1 MLTIYRRHRKD
12 CEHRHEGRKYRRCRC
27 PIWVDG
33 HLNGEEMRQSLGT
46 CDWQKAQETIRE
58 WESLQA
64 QPQDKTKPITVGQAC
79 ENFLVDVRSRALSDC
94 TIYKYKLLFGRIED
108 FAKRKGVRYLKELG
122 LPILDQF
129 RSEWKESPLSSL
141 KKLERLKAFLRF
153 CERRKWIDTNP
164 ATYMKSPKVSN
175 CPTLPFTRE
184 EMLKILAALDKYAK
198 RAGARNAQRLRAFV
212 LLLRYS
218 GMRIGDAVQC
228 GPDRLKENKLF
239 LYTQKTGVPVQC
251 VLPDFVVRDIA
262 AAPKNS
268 ERFFFWS
275 GESKLHTAVGVWQQS
290 LQTLFSLAGVS
301 GGHAHRF
308 RDTFAVELLLA
319 GVPLERVSVLL
330 GHQSIRVTERH
341 YAPWT
346 RSRQE
351 QLIADLQRAWTED
364 PIALMQTKG
373 TPEVHGGREQIN

>member
-1 MLTIYRRHRKD
+1 VQVSHL
-12 CEHRHEGRKYRRCRC
+12 GR
-27 PIWVDG
+27 W
-33 HLNGEEMRQSLGT
+33 T
-46 CDWQKAQETIRE
+46 
-58 WESLQA
+58 SLQA
-64 QPQDKTKPITVGQAC
+64 QPQNKTEPITVGQAC
-79 ENFLVDVRSRALSDC
+79 ENFLIDVRSRALSDC
-94 TIYKYKLLFGRIED
+94 TIYKYKLLFSRIAD
-108 FAKRKGVRYLKELG
+108 FAKRKGVRYLKELD

-129 RSEWKESPLSSL
+129 RSAWKENPLSGL

-164 ATYMKSPKVSN
+164 AVYMKSPKIPN

-198 RAGARNAQRLRAFV
+198 RAGVRNAQRLRAFV

-228 GPDRLKENKLF
+228 GPDRLKGNKLF

-251 VLPDFVVRDIA
+251 VLPDFVVRDTE
-262 AAPKNS
+262 AAPKKS

-290 LQTLFSLAGVS
+290 LQTLFSLAGVNA
-301 GGHAHRF
+301 GHAHRF
-308 RDTFAVELLLA
+308 RDTFAVELLLT

-351 QLIADLQRAWTED
+351 QLIADLQRAWRED

-373 TPEVHGGREQIN
+373 TPKVHGGSEQIN

>member
-1 MLTIYRRHRKD
+1 
-12 CEHRHEGRKYRRCRC
+12 
-27 PIWVDG
+27 VDG
-33 HLNGEEMRQSLGT
+33 HLNGEEIRQSLGT

-64 QPQDKTKPITVGQAC
+64 QPENKAEPITLGQAC
-79 ENFLVDVRSRALSDC
+79 EYFLADVRSRGLSNC
-94 TIYKYKLLFGRIED
+94 TIYKYRLLFNRIED
-108 FAKRKGVRYLKELG
+108 FAKRNGLRYLKELD

-129 RSEWKESPLSSL
+129 RSEWKEGPRSAL

-153 CERRKWIDTNP
+153 CESRKWVATNP
-164 ATYMKSPKVSN
+164 ATHMKAPKVPN
-175 CPTLPFTRE
+175 RPTLPFTCE
-184 EMLKILAALDKYAK
+184 EMMKILAALDKYAN
-198 RAGARNAQRLRAFV
+198 RAGAACAQRLRAFV

-228 GPDRLKENKLF
+228 GPDRLKGNKLF

-251 VLPDFVVRDIA
+251 ILPDFVVRDIE
-262 AAPKNS
+262 AAPKTS

-275 GESKLHTAVGVWQQS
+275 GESKLHTAVGVLQQS

-308 RDTFAVELLLA
+308 RDTFAVELLLT
-319 GVPLERVSVLL
+319 GVPLDRVSVLL

-351 QLIADLQRAWTED
+351 QLETDLRRAWGED

>member
-1 MLTIYRRHRKD
+1 M
-12 CEHRHEGRKYRRCRC
+12 
-27 PIWVDG
+27 
-33 HLNGEEMRQSLGT
+33 
-46 CDWQKAQETIRE
+46 
-58 WESLQA
+58 
-64 QPQDKTKPITVGQAC
+64 
-79 ENFLVDVRSRALSDC
+79 
-94 TIYKYKLLFGRIED
+94 ED
-108 FAKRKGVRYLKELG
+108 FAKRKGLRYLKELD

-129 RSEWKESPLSSL
+129 RSEWKEGPRSTL

-164 ATYMKSPKVSN
+164 ATYMKAPKVTN

-184 EMLKILAALDKYAK
+184 EMMKILVALDEYAN
-198 RAGARNAQRLRAFV
+198 RAGAACGQRLRAFV

-228 GPDRLKENKLF
+228 GPDRLKGNKLF
-239 LYTQKTGVPVQC
+239 LYTQKTGVPVRC
-251 VLPDFVVRDIA
+251 ILPDFVVREIE
-262 AAPKNS
+262 AAPKRS
-268 ERFFFWS
+268 EHFLFWS
-275 GESKLHTAVGVWQQS
+275 GESKLHTAVGVLQQS
-290 LQTLFSLAGVS
+290 LQTFFSLAGVS

-308 RDTFAVELLLA
+308 RDTFAVELLLT
-319 GVPLERVSVLL
+319 GVPLDRVSVLL

-351 QLIADLQRAWTED
+351 QLEADLQRAWGED

-373 TPEVHGGREQIN
+373 TPGVHGRREQIN